1 MGLGHSDTVT
11 VNFFQSDQKL
21 WSYSIV
27 EVLFLKQN
35 VILWT
40 TTHKV
45 FDVVQFQ
52 SPKGL
57 LWELFYESSSP
68 KKCSVPYS
76 NAELF
81 LWYYNN
87 SHILMKCPK
96 KAKIRIYQQ
105 FQTIFLW
112 FFSVIICLSLSWQIS
127 VVLSWYS

>member
-11 VNFFQSDQKL
+11 VKFFQSDQKL

-40 TTHKV
+40 TSTHKV
-45 FDVVQFQ
+45 YDVVQFQ

-57 LWELFYESSSP
+57 LCENFFYESSSP

-76 NAELF
+76 NAEL
-81 LWYYNN
+81 L
-87 SHILMKCPK
+87 
-96 KAKIRIYQQ
+96 
-105 FQTIFLW
+105 
-112 FFSVIICLSLSWQIS
+112 FFM
-127 VVLSWYS
+127 VL